1 MRPAPDKMWNPDPQI
16 AVVRLKLDDITIVDT
31 GGRWMNVPTVETV
44 DHQRGNTVHVTK
56 DGVVR

>member
-31 GGRWMNVPTVETV
+31 GGRWMNVPTVEPST
-44 DHQRGNTVHVTK
+44 TSAATPSM
-56 DGVVR
+56 